1 MFNNSFFED
10 LSSRLSAIIP
20 LGEEVRDDLR
30 TKIEQL
36 LKSSFANLDLL
47 SREEFDAQRQALG
60 RAEKRIEELEQT
72 LDELGKKFEQLQG
85 QSTSE

>member
-20 LGEEVRDDLR
+20 LVEEVRDDLR

-36 LKSSFANLDLL
+36 LKSSFASLDLL

-60 RAEKRIEELEQT
+60 RAEQRIEELEQT
-72 LDELGKKFEQLQG
+72 LTELGKKLEQLEG

>member
-10 LSSRLSAIIP
+10 LSGRLAAIIP

>member
-47 SREEFDAQRQALG
+47 SREEFDTQRQALG

-72 LDELGKKFEQLQG
+72 LAELGKKFEQLEG
-85 QSTSE
+85 QSPSE

>member
-72 LDELGKKFEQLQG
+72 LDRAG
-85 QSTSE
+85 

>member
-20 LGEEVRDDLR
+20 PGEEVRDDLR

-72 LDELGKKFEQLQG
+72 LTELGRKFEQLEG

>member
-36 LKSSFANLDLL
+36 LKSSFASLDLL
-47 SREEFDAQRQALG
+47 SREEFDTQRQALD
-60 RAEKRIEELEQT
+60 RAEQRIKELEQSLT
-72 LDELGKKFEQLQG
+72 KLGKKFELLEG
-85 QSTSE
+85 QSTSP